1 MSPISALKVS
11 LTPFRTHES
20 IRPISSPVVRF
31 SNSTERSAAL
41 VLATNKVSPLTRTDR
56 GSEIG
61 RKHSGNNHFAG
72 ICKGGVNRLLGEKYC
87 PYPKVLRP
95 WNRIYTGQISI
106 ITDIKISNSCLIVFS
121 PQTTQKV
128 FFS

>member
-56 GSEIG
+56 GV
-61 RKHSGNNHFAG
+61 KLAG
-72 ICKGGVNRLLGEKYC
+72 STPGTTTSPASV
-87 PYPKVLRP
+87 KV
-95 WNRIYTGQISI
+95 
-106 ITDIKISNSCLIVFS
+106 V
-121 PQTTQKV
+121 
-128 FFS
+128 